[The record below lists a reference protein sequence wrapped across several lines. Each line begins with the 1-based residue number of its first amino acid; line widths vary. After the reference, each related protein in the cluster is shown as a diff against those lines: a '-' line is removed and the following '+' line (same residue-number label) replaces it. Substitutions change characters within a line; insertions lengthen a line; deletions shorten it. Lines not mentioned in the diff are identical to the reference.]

1 MKTLRIIHQKLKNLL
16 SCERGA
22 VAPLVGVS
30 AIMMVGAI
38 AVAIDVGRGQV
49 AQSKLQ
55 AALDSAG
62 LAAGAMVSQN
72 ITEEALRP
80 EAWKYLQMNF
90 AGETVHATIAPD
102 DFDLELS
109 DDDMLVTLQARA
121 TLPTTFMRIFGHT
134 VMDVTART
142 EITREMTGLE
152 VALVLDV
159 TGSMCDPC
167 SKRDAMIAGAKDLVN
182 IMFGSNATVD
192 DLWIGIV
199 PFAQGVNVGTSR
211 TSWLANSAFYNDKIY
226 CSGSKTSGTPRCP
239 NDSLTIASARVSTT
253 TNPLT
258 RVNRYMDSSKATWYF
273 RPHAW
278 AGCVEAREADDEDV
292 TDTPPS
298 EVGFPVFFAPDTS
311 FPPSPNNQNRGTNN
325 WIGPTDSSGSNDG
338 AYRVNSSRSA
348 NKSCPQNAI
357 TPLTNVKATLI
368 SAIGALQV
376 NGYTQLPLGAAWG
389 WRLLSPEWRGEW
401 GGDMDTNNLPLDYD
415 EPLSQKVVV
424 FMTDGNNDMPG
435 EATDPDSGNRDPDNY
450 TAYGKIGDGRI
461 DGIVEDAAAEL
472 EMNNRFA
479 QICNSMKAAERGIT
493 IYTISFGSDVKAS
506 SKTLLKN
513 CASLQDYYFHA
524 PSEEKL
530 KEVFRAIG
538 DALSKLRVSK

>member
-1 MKTLRIIHQKLKNLL
+1 MRTLGIIRQKLKNLW

-62 LAAGAMVSQN
+62 LAAGAVVSQN
-72 ITEEALRP
+72 LAEEDLKP
-80 EAWKYLQMNF
+80 EAWKYLKMNF
-90 AGETVHATIAPD
+90 AGETIHATIAEN
-102 DFDLELS
+102 DFNLELS
-109 DDDMLVTLQARA
+109 DDQMLVTLQARA
-121 TLPTTFMRIFGHT
+121 TLPTTFMRIFGHDM
-134 VMDVTART
+134 MDVTART

-167 SKRDAMIAGAKDLVN
+167 SKRDAMKQGAKDLIG
-182 IMFGSNATVD
+182 IMFGNNATVD

-199 PFAQGVNVGTSR
+199 PFSQGVNIGTSR
-211 TSWLANSAFYNDKIY
+211 TDWLSNYDYYNDKIY
-226 CSGSKTSGTPRCP
+226 CSGSKTSGTVRCP
-239 NDSLTIASARVSTT
+239 NDEWTIDSARVSTT

-258 RVNRYMDSSKATWYF
+258 RVNRYMDSANATWYF
-273 RPHAW
+273 RPHGW
-278 AGCVEAREADDEDV
+278 AGCVEAREADGEDV

-298 EVGFPVFFAPDTS
+298 EVGFPVYFAPDTS
-311 FPPSPNNQNRGTNN
+311 YPGANNTGTNN
-325 WIGPTDSSGSNDG
+325 WRGPTDGSGTNNG
-338 AYRVNSSRSA
+338 AYRVTSSRSA
-348 NKSCPQNAI
+348 NKYCPQNAI
-357 TPLTNVKATLI
+357 TPLTNEKATLDA
-368 SAIGALQV
+368 AITALQV
-376 NGYTQLPLGAAWG
+376 QGYTQLPLGASWG

-401 GGDMDTNNLPLDYD
+401 GGDMDANDLPLDYD
-415 EPLSQKVVV
+415 EELSQKVVI
-424 FMTDGNNDMPG
+424 FMTDGDNDMPG
-435 EATDPDSGNRDPDNY
+435 EATDPNPNPDVY

-461 DGIVEDAAAEL
+461 DGIVEDEAAQL
-472 EMNNRFA
+472 EMDNRFA
-479 QICNSMKAAERGIT
+479 EICNSMKAAERGIT
-493 IYTISFGSDVKAS
+493 IYTISFGTGVKAS

-513 CASLQDYYFHA
+513 CASLQDYYFDA
-524 PSEEKL
+524 PTEEKL
-530 KEVFRAIG
+530 NEVFRAIG